1 MKTIN
6 NKFPE
11 NFLWGGATAANQIE
25 GAWNQGG
32 RGPATSD
39 YARLISD
46 KVKKAEGN
54 FEDHVPHNA
63 ASLEMIESMDENPQ
77 KWTLPKRW
85 GIDFYHTYKEDIRLI
100 AKMGFKVFRMSI
112 SWSRIFPNGDDPVP
126 NEEGLEFYDKVFDEL
141 HAYKI
146 EPMVTICHFDT
157 PMHLAKKYHG
167 FLSRHTVA
175 AFENYAETIFKRY
188 KGKVKY
194 WITFNEINNILSN
207 PFTSAG
213 VILSGAKNPNDCN
226 PYLEHWEEKFQAV
239 HNQFVASALAV
250 KKLHEID
257 PNAKIGNMLCRL
269 ENYAESTKPEDN
281 LQLLF
286 EDHFNW
292 FFTDVQV
299 TGKYPYF
306 MNRFFKDNDIK
317 IQTKPK
323 DEETLKEGTVDFITI
338 SYYMSYVM
346 RYKGKEVAE
355 PTGRLVSD
363 IKNPNIPKSEWGWPI
378 DPIGLRITLNKIYD
392 RYHLPIFISENGL
405 GAKDKVAPNG
415 KIYDDYRIDYLQKHV
430 YQLSQAIKDGVN
442 VFGYAWWGPIDLI
455 SSGTS
460 QMTKRYGMIYVD
472 QNDYGEGSKKRIL
485 KKSFYYYKK
494 LIDSNGE
501 DLNNDIDY

>member
-1 MKTIN
+1 M
-6 NKFPE
+6 
-11 NFLWGGATAANQIE
+11 
-25 GAWNQGG
+25 
-32 RGPATSD
+32 
-39 YARLISD
+39 
-46 KVKKAEGN
+46 
-54 FEDHVPHNA
+54 
-63 ASLEMIESMDENPQ
+63 
-77 KWTLPKRW
+77 
-85 GIDFYHTYKEDIRLI
+85 
-100 AKMGFKVFRMSI
+100 
-112 SWSRIFPNGDDPVP
+112 
-126 NEEGLEFYDKVFDEL
+126 
-141 HAYKI
+141 
-146 EPMVTICHFDT
+146 
-157 PMHLAKKYHG
+157 
-167 FLSRHTVA
+167 
-175 AFENYAETIFKRY
+175 
-188 KGKVKY
+188 
-194 WITFNEINNILSN
+194 SN

-317 IQTKPK
+317 IQTKPE